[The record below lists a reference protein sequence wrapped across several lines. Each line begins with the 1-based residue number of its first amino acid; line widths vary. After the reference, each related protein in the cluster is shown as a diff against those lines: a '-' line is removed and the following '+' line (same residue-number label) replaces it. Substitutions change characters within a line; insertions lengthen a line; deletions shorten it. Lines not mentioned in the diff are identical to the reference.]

1 MRAEIIF
8 ARTLRSQR
16 LRERN
21 QLLSLIKGFNPG
33 HTKTP
38 LPHTRA
44 DPNPPSPRPFPTPP
58 PPPLKSSSLEGKR
71 SLIYKLFITIYLS
84 FCFVSFYSFS
94 PQTLYLLDWYAAKY
108 IGLIIACSR
117 LRHGGEKSFSK
128 QKCKKSEGAGQRLA
142 VVACTHFFNGLS
154 LYISS

>member
-16 LRERN
+16 LRERSR
-21 QLLSLIKGFNPG
+21 LLSLIKGFNPG

-44 DPNPPSPRPFPTPP
+44 DPNPSLPRPFPTPL
-58 PPPLKSSSLEGKR
+58 LKSSSLEGKR
-71 SLIYKLFITIYLS
+71 SLIYKSFITIYLS

-108 IGLIIACSR
+108 IGLIIAFSR

-128 QKCKKSEGAGQRLA
+128 QKCKKREGAGERLGG
-142 VVACTHFFNGLS
+142 VACTHFFNGLS
-154 LYISS
+154 LYINS